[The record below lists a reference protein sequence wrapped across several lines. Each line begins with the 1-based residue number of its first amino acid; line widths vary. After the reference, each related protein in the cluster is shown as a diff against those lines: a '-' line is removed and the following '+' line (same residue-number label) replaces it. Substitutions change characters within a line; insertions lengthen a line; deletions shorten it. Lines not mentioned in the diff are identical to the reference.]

1 MKNFGKDNESD
12 DDSLIIMI
20 NNLGRQDKGMIILIN
35 NLI

>member
-12 DDSLIIMI
+12 NDGLILLI
-20 NNLGRQDKGMIILIN
+20 NNLQRQDKGMIILIN